1 MAKYK
6 QLHESI
12 VDKFVD
18 NLFRIIGKGLSP
30 VFIAMIS
37 AKDPVLGKK
46 IKQLKKDRKEIGKYL
61 KSVMKKNTLSK
72 AQKQALARNEW
83 PF

>member
-12 VDKFVD
+12 VDKFIER
-18 NLFRIIGKGLSP
+18 LFRVIGKGLSP
-30 VFIAMIS
+30 VFVGMIS
-37 AKDPVLGKK
+37 AKDPVLAKK
-46 IKQLKKDRKEIGKYL
+46 IKQLKKDRKEIDSYI
-61 KSVMKKNTLSK
+61 KSVMKKDTLTK
-72 AQKQALARNEW
+72 AQKKALARNEW

>member
-12 VDKFVD
+12 VDKFIER
-18 NLFRIIGKGLSP
+18 LFRVIGKGLSP
-30 VFIAMIS
+30 VFVGMIS
-37 AKDPVLGKK
+37 AKDPVLAKK
-46 IKQLKKDRKEIGKYL
+46 IKQLKKDRKEIDSYI
-61 KSVMKKNTLSK
+61 KSVMKKDTLTKS
-72 AQKQALARNEW
+72 QKKALARNEW